1 MKQEVQAPHPTP
13 PPRTPPVPP
22 PDPSLPPPMIPIPNR
37 EQPGGPQPIDDPAI
51 KRRGSRRADRSNS
64 ASIAPAVRAPDV
76 AERASFRVILAK
88 LDPPAPCLS
97 AGLATAQIMSE
108 ERYAPLWG

>member
-1 MKQEVQAPHPTP
+1 M
-13 PPRTPPVPP
+13 PP
-22 PDPSLPPPMIPIPNR
+22 PDPSLPPPMTDPPPPIPIPNR

-97 AGLATAQIMSE
+97 AVLATAQIMSE